1 MFFARVIG
9 KVVTNVQDEG
19 LKGYALLL
27 VQPLAPDRKAK
38 GAPVIALDRVGVGS
52 GEEVFCETSKEAG
65 LGLPRELVPADAA
78 IVARVDAV
86 HVPADAPKAKGR

>member
-9 KVVTNVQDEG
+9 KVVNSVADSG
-19 LKGYALLL
+19 LQGYALLI
-27 VQPLAPDRKAK
+27 VQPLAPDRQPK
-38 GAPVIALDRVGVGS
+38 GAPVIALDRVGVGP

-65 LGLPRELVPADAA
+65 LGLPNELVPTDAS

-86 HVPADAPKAKGR
+86 HITGN